1 MKANIRISRFKR
13 SAILHYSVLA
23 MGLTIVWLIQV
34 IPDWGESYTRI
45 LYPYISR
52 ALTAFSGR
60 IPFSL
65 GDLFIFLSL
74 VGVLLY
80 PVYGRIR
87 KMKWGKIIL
96 RIVTYLAWVYVWFY
110 LAWGLNYSQSDFY
123 RRTKTPYVAYTPE
136 DFQCFL
142 HDYIDSLNVA
152 YVPASELET
161 LDKTFVHEEVIRQYG
176 TLGPTLGIH
185 TPQGNPRV
193 KTMMFTPL
201 FSKMAITGY
210 MGPFFCEFNVNGDLL
225 PSQYTETYA
234 HEFAH
239 LLGITSEAEAN
250 FYAYQ
255 VCVHSNDSRIRYCGY
270 FSVFNHVLN
279 NARKLL
285 ADDEEYKK
293 ILESIRPEIIEQA
306 IANREYWMAKYSP
319 AISNIQKWIY
329 DLYLKGNK
337 IESGWKN
344 YSEVVGLLI
353 SWAARRQ
360 SDLENEKIVNH

>member
-1 MKANIRISRFKR
+1 MGMNIRKLNLKR
-13 SAILHYSVLA
+13 SAILHYGLLV
-23 MGLTIVWLIQV
+23 MGLVIVWLTQV
-34 IPDWGESYTRI
+34 IPAWGEGYART

-52 ALTAFSGR
+52 GLTVFSGW

-65 GDLFIFLSL
+65 GDLFIFLSI
-74 VGVLLY
+74 VGILLY

-87 KMKWGKIIL
+87 KMKRRKIIL
-96 RIVTYLAWVYVWFY
+96 RIVTYLAWIYVWFY
-110 LAWGLNYSQSDFY
+110 LAWGLNYSQPNFY
-123 RRTKTPYVAYTPE
+123 QRTKTPCMAYTPE
-136 DFQCFL
+136 DFRRFL
-142 HDYIDSLNVA
+142 HDYIDNLNVA
-152 YVPASELET
+152 YVPVSELET
-161 LDKTFVHEEVIRQYG
+161 LDRAFVREEVIRQYG
-176 TLGPTLGIH
+176 ILSPTLGIH
-185 TPQGNPRV
+185 TPQGNPKV

-225 PSQYTETYA
+225 PSQYAETYA
-234 HEFAH
+234 HELAH

-255 VCVHSNDSRIRYCGY
+255 VCVHSNDPRMRYCGY

-279 NARKLL
+279 NARRLL
-285 ADDEEYKK
+285 ADDDEYKK
-293 ILESIRPEIIEQA
+293 LLETIRPEIIEQA
-306 IANREYWMAKYSP
+306 IADREYWMAKYSP
-319 AISNIQKWIY
+319 TISNIQNRIY

-353 SWAARRQ
+353 SWAAYRPPCPRP
-360 SDLENEKIVNH
+360 SKPTA